1 MSSRRLLNLRELK
14 QEFRPMMKLA
24 LPVVA
29 AELGWS
35 AMGMVDTLMV
45 GRVNAE
51 SIGAVSL
58 GTALFLAVG
67 IFGIGML
74 LGLDTLVSQA
84 FGAGKI
90 EECHRSLVQGVYLS
104 FMLAPLLTGV
114 IWSVIPLLSHLGMN
128 PDVFPLM
135 IPYLKAVTWSM
146 LPLLLYATF
155 RRYLQGMGLVK
166 PVMVVLVSANL
177 VNVAANWILVFGNLG
192 APVMGVEGAGWATC
206 ISRAYLAIGLIGYA
220 LYYDHVH
227 RTGLLHTPLGIDP
240 GRFRRLVELGF
251 PAALQITLELGA
263 FATGTAL
270 AGKLDSA
277 SIAAHQIAIT
287 AAGFIFMVPLGVS
300 SAGAVRVGH
309 ALGRRDVAGAARAGW
324 MALIIGAGFMAC
336 SAIAFLLF
344 PSHIVRA
351 FTSDAAVI
359 TIGISLLFVAAYF
372 QLFDGLQVV
381 AAGILRGTGDT
392 RTPMFANLVGH
403 WFVGLPV
410 GYTLCF
416 VKGWG
421 VIGLWVGFCVG
432 LVSVG
437 LILLVAW
444 SRRVRSLRRELTLSF
459 G

>member
-1 MSSRRLLNLRELK
+1 ML
-14 QEFRPMMKLA
+14 QLA

-29 AELGWS
+29 AELGWN

-45 GRVNAE
+45 GRVSAE

-114 IWSVIPLLSHLGMN
+114 IWSVIPFLSHWGMN
-128 PDVFPLM
+128 PDVFPLT

-166 PVMVVLVSANL
+166 PVMVVLVTANL

-206 ISRAYLAIGLIGYA
+206 ISRAYLAIGLVAYTV
-220 LYYDHVH
+220 YHDRRY
-227 RTGLLHTPLGIDP
+227 RTGLFDIPFGIEVQQ
-240 GRFRRLVELGF
+240 FRRLLSLGF

-263 FATGTAL
+263 FAAGTAL

-287 AAGFIFMVPLGVS
+287 AASFTFMVPLGVS

-309 ALGRRDVAGAARAGW
+309 ALGRADVAGAARSGW
-324 MALIIGAGFMAC
+324 MALVIGTGFMAC
-336 SAIAFLLF
+336 SAIVFLVF
-344 PSHIVRA
+344 PSHILRA
-351 FTSDAAVI
+351 FTSDSGVI
-359 TIGISLLFVAAYF
+359 TIGISLLLVAAYF
-372 QLFDGLQVV
+372 QLFDGVQIV
-381 AAGILRGTGDT
+381 ATGIMRGSGDT
-392 RTPMFANLVGH
+392 QTPMLVNLVGH

-421 VIGLWVGFCVG
+421 VIGLWIGFCVG

-437 LILLVAW
+437 AILLVAW
-444 SRRVRSLRRELTLSF
+444 SRRVRSLQRELAPSF

>member
-1 MSSRRLLNLRELK
+1 ML
-14 QEFRPMMKLA
+14 QLA

-29 AELGWS
+29 AELGWN

-45 GRVNAE
+45 GRISAE

-90 EECHRSLVQGVYLS
+90 EECHRSLVHGVYLS
-104 FMLAPLLTGV
+104 FMLAPFLTGV

-166 PVMVVLVSANL
+166 PVMVVLVTANL

-192 APVMGVEGAGWATC
+192 APAMGVEGAGWATC

-220 LYYDHVH
+220 FYYDHVH
-227 RTGLLHTPLGIDP
+227 RTGLFQTPFGIDA
-240 GRFRRLVELGF
+240 GRFRRLLALGF

-263 FATGTAL
+263 FAVGTVL

-287 AAGFIFMVPLGVS
+287 AASFTFMVPLGVS

-309 ALGRRDVAGAARAGW
+309 ALGRKDVAGAARAGW
-324 MALIIGAGFMAC
+324 VALVIGTGFMTC
-336 SAIAFLLF
+336 SATAFVVF
-344 PSHIVRA
+344 PSYILSA
-351 FTSDAAVI
+351 FTNDAGVI
-359 TIGISLLFVAAYF
+359 TIGVSLLFVAAYF
-372 QLFDGLQVV
+372 QLFDGVQIV
-381 AAGILRGTGDT
+381 ATGIMRGSGDT
-392 RTPMFANLVGH
+392 RTPMFVNLVGH

-410 GYTLCF
+410 GYTLSF
-416 VKGWG
+416 VKAG
-421 VIGLWVGFCVG
+421 
-432 LVSVG
+432 
-437 LILLVAW
+437 
-444 SRRVRSLRRELTLSF
+444 E
-459 G
+459 

>member
-1 MSSRRLLNLRELK
+1 ML
-14 QEFRPMMKLA
+14 KLA

-45 GRVNAE
+45 GRVSAE

-58 GTALFLAVG
+58 GTALFLAIG

-90 EECHRSLVQGVYLS
+90 EECHRSLVHGVYLS

-114 IWSVIPLLSHLGMN
+114 IWSVIPLLSLWEMN

-166 PVMVVLVSANL
+166 PVMVVLVTANL
-177 VNVAANWILVFGNLG
+177 VNVVANWILIFGNFG

-206 ISRAYLAIGLIGYA
+206 ISRAYLAIGLIAYA
-220 LYYDHVH
+220 FYYDHVH
-227 RTGLLHTPLGIDP
+227 RTGLLHTPLGFDTE
-240 GRFRRLVELGF
+240 RFSRFLKLGF
-251 PAALQITLELGA
+251 PAALHITLELGA
-263 FATGTAL
+263 FAAGTAL

-287 AAGFIFMVPLGVS
+287 AAGFVFMVPLGVS

-324 MALIIGAGFMAC
+324 MALVIGTGFMAC
-336 SAIAFLLF
+336 SATAFLVF
-344 PSHIVRA
+344 PSYILRA
-351 FTSDAAVI
+351 FTSDAGVI
-359 TIGISLLFVAAYF
+359 TTGITLLFVAAYF
-372 QLFDGLQVV
+372 QLFDGVQVV
-381 AAGILRGTGDT
+381 ATGILRGSGDT
-392 RTPMFANLVGH
+392 RTPMLVTLVGY
-403 WFVGLPV
+403 WLVGLPV
-410 GYTLCF
+410 GYMLCF
-416 VKGWG
+416 VRGWG
-421 VIGLWVGFCVG
+421 VIGIWIGFCVG

-444 SRRVRSLRRELTLSF
+444 SRRVRYLERELTLSF

>member
-1 MSSRRLLNLRELK
+1 ML
-14 QEFRPMMKLA
+14 KLA

-29 AELGWS
+29 AELGWN

-45 GRVNAE
+45 GRVSAE

-58 GTALFLAVG
+58 GTALFLVVG
-67 IFGIGML
+67 IFGIGLL
-74 LGLDTLVSQA
+74 LGMDTLVSQA

-114 IWSVIPLLSHLGMN
+114 IWSVIPLLSHWGMN
-128 PDVFPLM
+128 PDVFPLT

-166 PVMVVLVSANL
+166 PVMVVLVTANL

-192 APVMGVEGAGWATC
+192 APAMGVEGAGWATC
-206 ISRAYLAIGLIGYA
+206 ISRVYLAIGLIGYA
-220 LYYDHVH
+220 LYHDHVH
-227 RTGLLHTPLGIDP
+227 RTGLLHTSLGIDT
-240 GRFRRLVELGF
+240 GRFRRLLGLGF

-263 FATGTAL
+263 FAAGTAL

-287 AAGFIFMVPLGVS
+287 AASFTFMVPLGVS

-309 ALGRRDVAGAARAGW
+309 ALGRGDVAGAARAGW
-324 MALIIGAGFMAC
+324 IALVIGVGFMAC
-336 SAIAFLLF
+336 SAIVFLLF
-344 PSHIVRA
+344 PSHILRA

-359 TIGISLLFVAAYF
+359 TIGISLLLVAASF
-372 QLFDGLQVV
+372 QLFDGVQIV
-381 AAGILRGTGDT
+381 ATGIMRGSGDT
-392 RTPMFANLVGH
+392 QTPMLVNLVGH

-432 LVSVG
+432 LVAVSLV
-437 LILLVAW
+437 LLVAW
-444 SRRVRSLRRELTLSF
+444 SRRARSLQRELTLSF

>member
-1 MSSRRLLNLRELK
+1 ML
-14 QEFRPMMKLA
+14 KLA

-29 AELGWS
+29 AELGWN

-45 GRVNAE
+45 GRVSAE

-58 GTALFLAVG
+58 GTAFFLAVG

-128 PDVFPLM
+128 PDVFPLT

-206 ISRAYLAIGLIGYA
+206 ISRVYLAIGLVAYTV
-220 LYYDHVH
+220 YHDRRY
-227 RTGLLHTPLGIDP
+227 RTGLFDIPFGIEVQQ
-240 GRFRRLVELGF
+240 FRRLLSLGF

-263 FATGTAL
+263 FAAGTAL

-287 AAGFIFMVPLGVS
+287 AASFTFMVPLGVS

-309 ALGRRDVAGAARAGW
+309 ALGRADVAGAARAGW
-324 MALIIGAGFMAC
+324 MALVIGTGFMAC
-336 SAIAFLLF
+336 SAIVFLVF
-344 PSHIVRA
+344 PSHILRA
-351 FTSDAAVI
+351 FTSDSAVI
-359 TIGISLLFVAAYF
+359 TIGISLLLVAAYF
-372 QLFDGLQVV
+372 QLFDGVQIV
-381 AAGILRGTGDT
+381 ATGIMRGSGDT
-392 RTPMFANLVGH
+392 QTPMLVNLVGH

-416 VKGWG
+416 VMGWG

-437 LILLVAW
+437 FILLVAW
-444 SRRVRSLRRELTLSF
+444 TRRVRSLQRELTLSF

>member
-1 MSSRRLLNLRELK
+1 ML
-14 QEFRPMMKLA
+14 KLA

-29 AELGWS
+29 AELGWN

-45 GRVNAE
+45 GRVSAE

-58 GTALFLAVG
+58 GTALFLVVG
-67 IFGIGML
+67 IFGIGLL

-104 FMLAPLLTGV
+104 FMLAPLQTGV
-114 IWSVIPLLSHLGMN
+114 IWSVIPFLSHWGMN
-128 PDVFPLM
+128 PDVFPLT

-166 PVMVVLVSANL
+166 PVMVVLVTANL

-206 ISRAYLAIGLIGYA
+206 ISRAYLAIGLTAYA
-220 LYYDHVH
+220 VYHDRRY
-227 RTGLLHTPLGIDP
+227 RTGLFDIPFGIEVQ
-240 GRFRRLVELGF
+240 RFRRLLELGF
-251 PAALQITLELGA
+251 PAALSITLELGA
-263 FATGTAL
+263 FAAGTAL

-287 AAGFIFMVPLGVS
+287 AASFTFMIPLGVS

-309 ALGRRDVAGAARAGW
+309 ALGRADVAGAARAGW
-324 MALIIGAGFMAC
+324 MALVIGTGFMAC
-336 SAIAFLLF
+336 SAIVFLVF
-344 PSHIVRA
+344 PSHILRA

-359 TIGISLLFVAAYF
+359 TIGISLLLVAAYF
-372 QLFDGLQVV
+372 QLFDGVQIV
-381 AAGILRGTGDT
+381 ATGIMRGSGDT
-392 RTPMFANLVGH
+392 RTPMLVNLVGH

-444 SRRVRSLRRELTLSF
+444 SRRVRSLQREVTLSF

>member
-1 MSSRRLLNLRELK
+1 MLN
-14 QEFRPMMKLA
+14 LA

-29 AELGWS
+29 AELGWN

-45 GRVNAE
+45 GRVSAE

-84 FGAGKI
+84 FGAGKL
-90 EECHRSLVQGVYLS
+90 EECHRSLVHGVYLS

-114 IWSVIPLLSHLGMN
+114 IWSVIPLLSHWGMN
-128 PDVFPLM
+128 ADVFPLM

-166 PVMVVLVSANL
+166 PVMVVLVTANL
-177 VNVAANWILVFGNLG
+177 VNVVANWVLIFGNLG

-206 ISRAYLAIGLIGYA
+206 ISRAYLAIGLIGYT
-220 LYYDHVH
+220 LYYEQAH
-227 RTGLLHTPLGIDP
+227 RTGLFNTPLGLDA
-240 GRFRRLVELGF
+240 GRFLRLLKLGF

-263 FATGTAL
+263 FAAGTAL

-287 AAGFIFMVPLGVS
+287 AASFTFMVPLGVS
-300 SAGAVRVGH
+300 SAGAVRVGQ

-324 MALIIGAGFMAC
+324 TALVIGTGFMAC
-336 SAIAFLLF
+336 SAIIFQVF
-344 PSHIVRA
+344 PSYILRA

-372 QLFDGLQVV
+372 QLCDGLQVV
-381 AAGILRGTGDT
+381 ATGIMRGSGDT
-392 RTPMFANLVGH
+392 RTPMLVNLVGH

-444 SRRVRSLRRELTLSF
+444 SRRVRYLERELTLTF

>member
-1 MSSRRLLNLRELK
+1 ML
-14 QEFRPMMKLA
+14 QLA

-29 AELGWS
+29 AELGWN

-45 GRVNAE
+45 GRISAE

-58 GTALFLAVG
+58 GTAFFLAVG

-90 EECHRSLVQGVYLS
+90 EECHRSLVHGVYLS
-104 FMLAPLLTGV
+104 FMLAPFLTGV
-114 IWSVIPLLSHLGMN
+114 IWSVIPLLFHLGMN

-146 LPLLLYATF
+146 LPLLLYTTF
-155 RRYLQGMGLVK
+155 RRYLQGMGLAK
-166 PVMVVLVSANL
+166 PVMVVLVTANL
-177 VNVAANWILVFGNLG
+177 VNVVANWILVFGNLG
-192 APVMGVEGAGWATC
+192 APAMGVEGAGWATC

-220 LYYDHVH
+220 FYYDHVH
-227 RTGLLHTPLGIDP
+227 RTGLFQIPFGIDA
-240 GRFRRLVELGF
+240 GRFRRLLALGF

-263 FATGTAL
+263 FAVGTVL

-287 AAGFIFMVPLGVS
+287 AASFTFMVPLGVS

-309 ALGRRDVAGAARAGW
+309 ALGRKDVAGAARAGW
-324 MALIIGAGFMAC
+324 VALVIGTGFMTC
-336 SAIAFLLF
+336 SATAFVVF
-344 PSHIVRA
+344 PSYILSV
-351 FTSDAAVI
+351 FTNDAGVV
-359 TIGISLLFVAAYF
+359 TIGVSLLFVAAYF
-372 QLFDGLQVV
+372 QLFDGVQIV
-381 AAGILRGTGDT
+381 ATGIMRGSGDT

-410 GYTLCF
+410 GYTLSF

-421 VIGLWVGFCVG
+421 VIGLWIGFCVG
-432 LVSVG
+432 LVFVG
-437 LILLVAW
+437 AVLLVSW
-444 SRRVRSLRRELTLSF
+444 SRRVRSLQQELSLSF
-459 G
+459 S

>member
-14 QEFRPMMKLA
+14 QEFKPMLKLA

-155 RRYLQGMGLVK
+155 RRYLQGWVW
-166 PVMVVLVSANL
+166 S
-177 VNVAANWILVFGNLG
+177 
-192 APVMGVEGAGWATC
+192 
-206 ISRAYLAIGLIGYA
+206 SR
-220 LYYDHVH
+220 
-227 RTGLLHTPLGIDP
+227 
-240 GRFRRLVELGF
+240 
-251 PAALQITLELGA
+251 
-263 FATGTAL
+263 
-270 AGKLDSA
+270 S
-277 SIAAHQIAIT
+277 
-287 AAGFIFMVPLGVS
+287 
-300 SAGAVRVGH
+300 
-309 ALGRRDVAGAARAGW
+309 W
-324 MALIIGAGFMAC
+324 WC
-336 SAIAFLLF
+336 
-344 PSHIVRA
+344 
-351 FTSDAAVI
+351 
-359 TIGISLLFVAAYF
+359 
-372 QLFDGLQVV
+372 
-381 AAGILRGTGDT
+381 
-392 RTPMFANLVGH
+392 
-403 WFVGLPV
+403 W
-410 GYTLCF
+410 
-416 VKGWG
+416 
-421 VIGLWVGFCVG
+421 
-432 LVSVG
+432 
-437 LILLVAW
+437 
-444 SRRVRSLRRELTLSF
+444 
-459 G
+459 